1 MALSVST
8 VKYEEEL
15 EIQLFLS
22 AKNEGICV
30 KIVAVTIKEKS
41 CQTCL
46 KN

>member
-1 MALSVST
+1 MALPLPT

-15 EIQLFLS
+15 EMQLFLS
-22 AKNEGICV
+22 AKKEGICV